1 MIEVGCR
8 NCGNT
13 RDINKKCE
21 LCTEDDDLPVI
32 TETEFI
38 EYDLEYRESNLK
50 SDIYIF
56 KENIELHKE
65 NAGLYKDFDEF
76 VNDLKISIHFQRIAI
91 QEIKKYIKG
100 K

>member
-8 NCGNT
+8 NCGNV
-13 RDINKKCE
+13 RDINKKCK
-21 LCTEDDDLPVI
+21 LCTKDDDLPEM

-50 SDIYIF
+50 SDIYRF

-65 NAGLYKDFDEF
+65 NEGLYPDFDEF
-76 VNDLKISIHFQRIAI
+76 INDLKISIYFQKIAI
-91 QEIKKYIKG
+91 EEIKNYIKG
-100 K
+100 E